1 MHSNERLM
9 PSASIRVNQ
18 AHSSGRE
25 GWKGGVGEG
34 SHGSTGE
41 LQEQEKDKEDDGKW
55 REASGNLALSSLC
68 AASLRWGWE
77 WCDLDSDNSGTS
89 FLSHA

>member
-1 MHSNERLM
+1 M
-9 PSASIRVNQ
+9 PCIPT
-18 AHSSGRE
+18 SSLCLARYQSQSSSQLWKE

-34 SHGSTGE
+34 SHGRTGE
-41 LQEQEKDKEDDGKW
+41 LQEQEKDKED
-55 REASGNLALSSLC
+55 AGNLALWCSLC

-77 WCDLDSDNSGTS
+77 WCDLDSDDSGTS